1 MAVCGDIRDQALL
14 RFIWR
19 DMKRED
25 SPEVFEW
32 QVLPFATACS
42 PCCATF
48 SLQMHARDHRG
59 PKEGVRHS
67 VEHCFYVNT
76 PDEAKELVDRLRQM
90 LTSGGFEI
98 RQWACNIP
106 NILRH
111 LPAEARSDSLER
123 WLSQEEPGLLEPA
136 FGLSWL

>member
-1 MAVCGDIRDQALL
+1 
-14 RFIWR
+14 
-19 DMKRED
+19 MKRED

-98 RQWACNIP
+98 ASGLATYLTYSGTYLQKKDLIAWNDGFHRKNQPDRTGLRPQLALADGCLVLQEP
-106 NILRH
+106 N
-111 LPAEARSDSLER
+111 
-123 WLSQEEPGLLEPA
+123 
-136 FGLSWL
+136 FGVW